1 MWRINGF
8 GIFMSCV
15 NAVLILYLWG
25 RDWLLCRLWPIRV
38 GADCAPYNTASEQ
51 MLTLHL
57 GLLQAT
63 LVAIAVGLALMGV
76 FGFRT
81 IQDAAV
87 KSAHK
92 AVTEYLDNTE
102 IQVEQRIVSVVPPTS
117 ERTRMTPEA

>member
-8 GIFMSCV
+8 GIFMSGINV
-15 NAVLILYLWG
+15 ILILYLWG
-25 RDWLLCRLWPIRV
+25 RDWLLCRVWPIRE
-38 GADCAPYNTASEQ
+38 GMDCVPYTASEQ

-87 KSAHK
+87 ENARK

-102 IQVEQRIVSVVPPTS
+102 IQVEQRIVSVVPTAS
-117 ERTRMTPEA
+117 ERTRMNPEA